1 MELTESGPIIDEA
14 AAALGQRLRIAVR
27 APDYL
32 SVPFIVA
39 SSDVIATVP
48 QRLAAPFLKIL
59 PIRML
64 PPPFALPEI
73 AISLFWH
80 ERTQHSALHRWF
92 RTTLSDIAAE
102 I

>member
-1 MELTESGPIIDEA
+1 MELTETGPIIDEA
-14 AAALGQRLRIAVR
+14 VAALGQRLRIAVR

-39 SSDVIATVP
+39 KSNYIATVP
-48 QRLAAPFLKIL
+48 QRLATPFLKIL
-59 PIRML
+59 PLRMM
-64 PPPFALPEI
+64 PPPLELP
-73 AISLFWH
+73 AMSYSLFWH

-92 RTTLSDIAAE
+92 RSAVSNVAAE